1 MPLLS
6 SVTEGDCGHVQCASG
21 TMKQTDMKTI
31 LIVEDSEATRKRLE
45 DAVINGGLF
54 ELTGSVSTYAKA
66 LDFIRNTPPDILL
79 TDLDLPDGNGVDLI
93 KLINLP
99 AVTTQLAI
107 VITVFGDGY
116 HVIEAL
122 KAGASGYLL
131 KDDDFM
137 DINEAISQMVE
148 GGAPISPSIA
158 RYLLNELSIS
168 EQAKEE
174 HKTSPE
180 VLSPREKEVLL
191 LVSKGYTSKEIAK
204 MLDLSY
210 YTVREYVSNV
220 YKKLSVKNKMQAV
233 SEATL
238 LGII

>member
-1 MPLLS
+1 
-6 SVTEGDCGHVQCASG
+6 
-21 TMKQTDMKTI
+21 MKTI

-54 ELTGSVSTYAKA
+54 KLVGSVGTYTEGLA
-66 LDFIRNTPPDILL
+66 FIRNTPPDILL
-79 TDLDLPDGNGVDLI
+79 TDLDLPDGSGVDLI

-99 AVTTQLAI
+99 AIPTQLAI

-137 DINEAISQMVE
+137 DINEAISQMVD

-158 RYLLNELSIS
+158 RYLLNELSITEPAKP
-168 EQAKEE
+168 EQKN
-174 HKTSPE
+174 SPD

>member
-1 MPLLS
+1 
-6 SVTEGDCGHVQCASG
+6 
-21 TMKQTDMKTI
+21 MKTI

-45 DAVINGGLF
+45 DAIRDGGQF
-54 ELTGSVSTYAKA
+54 ELSGSVSTYTEA
-66 LDFIRNTPPDILL
+66 LAFIRDSAPDILL

-99 AVTTQLAI
+99 AVKTQLAI

-137 DINEAISQMVE
+137 DINEAISQMVD

-158 RYLLNELSIS
+158 RYLLNELSMS
-168 EQAKEE
+168 E
-174 HKTSPE
+174 SPQE
-180 VLSPREKEVLL
+180 DKSPASILSPREKEVLL

>member
-1 MPLLS
+1 
-6 SVTEGDCGHVQCASG
+6 
-21 TMKQTDMKTI
+21 MKTI

-45 DAVINGGLF
+45 DAIRDGGQF
-54 ELTGSVSTYAKA
+54 ELSGSVSTYTEA
-66 LDFIRNTPPDILL
+66 LTFIRDSAPDILL

-99 AVTTQLAI
+99 AVKTQLAI

-137 DINEAISQMVE
+137 DINEAISQMVD

-158 RYLLNELSIS
+158 RYLLNELSMS
-168 EQAKEE
+168 E
-174 HKTSPE
+174 SPQE
-180 VLSPREKEVLL
+180 DKSPASILSPREKEVLL

>member
-1 MPLLS
+1 VGVLPLIQS
-6 SVTEGDCGHVQCASG
+6 DISG
-21 TMKQTDMKTI
+21 TMKTI
-31 LIVEDSEATRKRLE
+31 LIVEDSEATRHRLQE
-45 DAVINGGLF
+45 AITDGGQF
-54 ELTGSVSTYAKA
+54 ELTGSVSTYNEA
-66 LDFIRNTPPDILL
+66 LNFIRQTPPDILL
-79 TDLDLPDGNGVDLI
+79 TDLDLPDGSGVDLI

-99 AVTTQLAI
+99 VVRTELAI

-131 KDDDFM
+131 KDDNFM

-158 RYLLNELSIS
+158 RYLLNELSMTETAETS
-168 EQAKEE
+168 TEKE
-174 HKTSPE
+174 KPTDSI
-180 VLSPREKEVLL
+180 LSPREKEVLL

-204 MLDLSY
+204 TLDLSY

>member
-1 MPLLS
+1 
-6 SVTEGDCGHVQCASG
+6 
-21 TMKQTDMKTI
+21 MKTI
-31 LIVEDSEATRKRLE
+31 LIVEDSQATRHRLE
-45 DAVINGGLF
+45 DAVKNGGLF
-54 ELTGSVSTYAKA
+54 KLIGSVSTYSEA
-66 LDFIRNTPPDILL
+66 LAFIRDTPPDILL
-79 TDLDLPDGNGVDLI
+79 TDLDLPDGSGVDLI

-99 AVTTQLAI
+99 AVQTQLAI

-137 DINEAISQMVE
+137 DINEAISQMVD

-158 RYLLNELSIS
+158 RYLLNELSITESSQS
-168 EQAKEE
+168 EDKP
-174 HKTSPE
+174 SGD

>member
-1 MPLLS
+1 
-6 SVTEGDCGHVQCASG
+6 
-21 TMKQTDMKTI
+21 MKTI

-45 DAVINGGLF
+45 NAIEDGGLF
-54 ELTGSVSTYAKA
+54 ELAGSVSTYTAG
-66 LDFIRNTPPDILL
+66 LEFIRNTPPDILL

-137 DINEAISQMVE
+137 DINDAISQMVD

-158 RYLLNELSIS
+158 RYLLNELSIT
-168 EQAKEE
+168 EAVAEDE
-174 HKTSPE
+174 KTS
-180 VLSPREKEVLL
+180 VDLLSPREKEVLL

>member
-1 MPLLS
+1 
-6 SVTEGDCGHVQCASG
+6 
-21 TMKQTDMKTI
+21 MKSI
-31 LIVEDSEATRKRLE
+31 LIVEDSEATRHRLE
-45 DAVINGGLF
+45 DAITNGGQF
-54 ELTGSVSTYAKA
+54 ELSGAVSTYTEA
-66 LDFIRNTPPDILL
+66 LDFIRQTPPDILL

-99 AVTTQLAI
+99 AVKTQLAI

-158 RYLLNELSIS
+158 RYLLNELSITEASS
-168 EQAKEE
+168 EDQKPAA
-174 HKTSPE
+174 SI
-180 VLSPREKEVLL
+180 LSPREKEVLL

>member
-1 MPLLS
+1 
-6 SVTEGDCGHVQCASG
+6 
-21 TMKQTDMKTI
+21 MKTI

-45 DAVINGGLF
+45 DAIREGGQFTLS
-54 ELTGSVSTYAKA
+54 GSVSTYADA
-66 LDFIRNTPPDILL
+66 LSFIRETPPDILL

-93 KLINLP
+93 KLINVP
-99 AVTTQLAI
+99 GVNTQLAI

-168 EQAKEE
+168 ESSVEQEKPA
-174 HKTSPE
+174 SSL
-180 VLSPREKEVLL
+180 LSPREREVLL

>member
-1 MPLLS
+1 
-6 SVTEGDCGHVQCASG
+6 
-21 TMKQTDMKTI
+21 MKTI

-45 DAVINGGLF
+45 DAIRDGGQF
-54 ELTGSVSTYAKA
+54 ELSGSVSTYTEA
-66 LDFIRNTPPDILL
+66 LAFIRDSAPDILL

-99 AVTTQLAI
+99 AVKTQLAI

-158 RYLLNELSIS
+158 RYLLNELSMS
-168 EQAKEE
+168 E
-174 HKTSPE
+174 SPQE
-180 VLSPREKEVLL
+180 DKSPASILSPREKEVLL

>member
-1 MPLLS
+1 
-6 SVTEGDCGHVQCASG
+6 
-21 TMKQTDMKTI
+21 MKTI
-31 LIVEDSEATRKRLE
+31 LIVEDSEATRHRLE
-45 DAVINGGLF
+45 DAIRNGGQF
-54 ELTGSVSTYAKA
+54 ELMGSVSTYNEG
-66 LDFIRNTPPDILL
+66 LSFIRETPPDILL
-79 TDLDLPDGNGVDLI
+79 TDLDLPDGSGVDLI

-99 AVTTQLAI
+99 AVKTQLAI

-137 DINEAISQMVE
+137 DINEAISQMVD

-168 EQAKEE
+168 DSSPVEE
-174 HKTSPE
+174 KPAAD

>member
-1 MPLLS
+1 
-6 SVTEGDCGHVQCASG
+6 
-21 TMKQTDMKTI
+21 MKTI
-31 LIVEDSEATRKRLE
+31 LIVEDSEATRHRLE
-45 DAVINGGLF
+45 AVINNGGYTNLR
-54 ELTGSVSTYAKA
+54 GRASTYTEA
-66 LDFIRNTPPDILL
+66 LDFIRDTPPDILL

-99 AVTTQLAI
+99 AVKTQLAI

-137 DINEAISQMVE
+137 DINEAIAQMVE

-168 EQAKEE
+168 DSSAEEAKP
-174 HKTSPE
+174 SASI
-180 VLSPREKEVLL
+180 LSPREKEVLL

>member
-1 MPLLS
+1 
-6 SVTEGDCGHVQCASG
+6 
-21 TMKQTDMKTI
+21 MKTI
-31 LIVEDSEATRKRLE
+31 LIVEDSEATRHRLE
-45 DAVINGGLF
+45 DAIKNGGQF
-54 ELTGSVSTYAKA
+54 ELSGSVSTYNEA
-66 LDFIRNTPPDILL
+66 LNFIRQTPPDILL

-99 AVTTQLAI
+99 VVKTQLAI

-131 KDDDFM
+131 KDDTFM

-158 RYLLNELSIS
+158 RYLLDELSITDT
-168 EQAKEE
+168 ATPEE
-174 HKTSPE
+174 EKPAASI
-180 VLSPREKEVLL
+180 LSPREKEVLL

>member
-1 MPLLS
+1 
-6 SVTEGDCGHVQCASG
+6 
-21 TMKQTDMKTI
+21 
-31 LIVEDSEATRKRLE
+31 
-45 DAVINGGLF
+45 
-54 ELTGSVSTYAKA
+54 
-66 LDFIRNTPPDILL
+66 
-79 TDLDLPDGNGVDLI
+79 
-93 KLINLP
+93 
-99 AVTTQLAI
+99 
-107 VITVFGDGY
+107 
-116 HVIEAL
+116 
-122 KAGASGYLL
+122 
-131 KDDDFM
+131 M
-137 DINEAISQMVE
+137 DINEAISQMVD

-168 EQAKEE
+168 DSSPVEE
-174 HKTSPE
+174 KPAAD

>member
-1 MPLLS
+1 
-6 SVTEGDCGHVQCASG
+6 
-21 TMKQTDMKTI
+21 MKTI
-31 LIVEDSEATRKRLE
+31 LIVEDSEATRHRLE
-45 DAVINGGLF
+45 DAIKNGGQF
-54 ELTGSVSTYAKA
+54 ELMGSVSTYNEG
-66 LDFIRNTPPDILL
+66 LSFIRETPPDILL
-79 TDLDLPDGNGVDLI
+79 TDLDLPDGSGVDLI

-99 AVTTQLAI
+99 AVKTQLAI

-137 DINEAISQMVE
+137 DINEAISQMVD

-168 EQAKEE
+168 EPSQEE
-174 HKTSPE
+174 EKPAAD

>member
-1 MPLLS
+1 
-6 SVTEGDCGHVQCASG
+6 
-21 TMKQTDMKTI
+21 MKTI
-31 LIVEDSEATRKRLE
+31 LIVEDSEATRHRLE
-45 DAVINGGLF
+45 DAIKNGGQF
-54 ELTGSVSTYAKA
+54 ELMGSVSTYNEG
-66 LDFIRNTPPDILL
+66 LSFIRETPPDILL
-79 TDLDLPDGNGVDLI
+79 TDLDLPDGSGVDLI

-99 AVTTQLAI
+99 AVKTQLAI

-137 DINEAISQMVE
+137 DINEAISQMVD

-168 EQAKEE
+168 DSSPVEE
-174 HKTSPE
+174 KKPAAD

>member
-1 MPLLS
+1 
-6 SVTEGDCGHVQCASG
+6 
-21 TMKQTDMKTI
+21 MKKTI
-31 LIVEDSEATRKRLE
+31 LIVEDSEATRHRLE
-45 DAVINGGLF
+45 EAITNGGQF
-54 ELTGSVSTYAKA
+54 ELIGSVNTYNDA
-66 LDFIRNTPPDILL
+66 LSFIRKTPPDILL

-99 AVTTQLAI
+99 VVKTELAI

-131 KDDDFM
+131 KDDNFM

-158 RYLLNELSIS
+158 RYLLNELSMAETSS
-168 EQAKEE
+168 EKE
-174 HKTSPE
+174 KSGDSI
-180 VLSPREKEVLL
+180 LSPREKEVLL

-204 MLDLSY
+204 TLDLSY

>member
-1 MPLLS
+1 
-6 SVTEGDCGHVQCASG
+6 
-21 TMKQTDMKTI
+21 MKTI
-31 LIVEDSEATRKRLE
+31 LIVEDSDATRERLE
-45 DAVINGGLF
+45 DAVTNGGRFKLG
-54 ELTGSVSTYAKA
+54 GSVSTYADA
-66 LDFIRNTPPDILL
+66 LEFIRDTPPDILL
-79 TDLDLPDGNGVDLI
+79 TDLGLPDGNGVDLI
-93 KLINLP
+93 RLINLP
-99 AVTTQLAI
+99 AVKTQLAI

-131 KDDDFM
+131 KDDDYM

-158 RYLLNELSIS
+158 RYLLNELSIAAPS
-168 EQAKEE
+168 NEDNKQVANL
-174 HKTSPE
+174 
-180 VLSPREKEVLL
+180 LSPREKEVLL
-191 LVSKGYTSKEIAK
+191 LVSKGYTSKEIAR
-204 MLDLSY
+204 MLDISY

>member
-1 MPLLS
+1 
-6 SVTEGDCGHVQCASG
+6 
-21 TMKQTDMKTI
+21 MKTI
-31 LIVEDSEATRKRLE
+31 LIVEDSDATRQRFE
-45 DAVINGGLF
+45 DAITVGGVF
-54 ELTGSVSTYAKA
+54 ELTGSVATFAEAKQ
-66 LDFIRNTPPDILL
+66 FIITTPPDILL

-99 AVTTQLAI
+99 SIATQLAI
-107 VITVFGDGY
+107 VISVFGDAH

-131 KDDDFM
+131 KDDTCM
-137 DINEAISQMVE
+137 SINDAISQMVD

-158 RYLLNELSIS
+158 RYLLNELSITTQS
-168 EQAKEE
+168 TEENQAAAELL
-174 HKTSPE
+174 T
-180 VLSPREKEVLL
+180 PREREVLL

-204 MLDLSY
+204 MLELSY
-210 YTVREYVSNV
+210 YTVREYVSNI

-238 LGII
+238 LGLI

>member
-1 MPLLS
+1 
-6 SVTEGDCGHVQCASG
+6 
-21 TMKQTDMKTI
+21 MKSI
-31 LIVEDSEATRKRLE
+31 LIVEDSEATRHRLE
-45 DAVINGGLF
+45 DAITNGGQF
-54 ELTGSVSTYAKA
+54 ELSGAVSTYTEA
-66 LDFIRNTPPDILL
+66 LDFIRQTPPDILL

-99 AVTTQLAI
+99 AVKTQLAI

-158 RYLLNELSIS
+158 RYLLNELSITDSSS
-168 EQAKEE
+168 EDKKPAA
-174 HKTSPE
+174 SI
-180 VLSPREKEVLL
+180 LSPREKEVLL

>member
-1 MPLLS
+1 
-6 SVTEGDCGHVQCASG
+6 
-21 TMKQTDMKTI
+21 MKTI
-31 LIVEDSEATRKRLE
+31 LIVEDSEATRHRLE
-45 DAVINGGLF
+45 AAIMDGGLF
-54 ELTGSVSTYAKA
+54 TLAGSVSSYDEA
-66 LDFIRNTPPDILL
+66 LDFIRLTPPDILL

-99 AVTTQLAI
+99 AIKTQLAI
-107 VITVFGDGY
+107 VISVFGDGY

-131 KDDDFM
+131 KDDNFM
-137 DINEAISQMVE
+137 DINDAIRQMVD

-168 EQAKEE
+168 EAPSDDEKSAQ
-174 HKTSPE
+174 SL
-180 VLSPREKEVLL
+180 LSPREREVLL
-191 LVSKGYTSKEIAK
+191 LVSKGYTSKEIAQ

-238 LGII
+238 LVFLRHLG

>member
-1 MPLLS
+1 
-6 SVTEGDCGHVQCASG
+6 
-21 TMKQTDMKTI
+21 MKTI
-31 LIVEDSEATRKRLE
+31 LIVEDSEATRHRLE
-45 DAVINGGLF
+45 DAIKNGGQF
-54 ELTGSVSTYAKA
+54 ELMGSVSTYNEG
-66 LDFIRNTPPDILL
+66 LSFIRETPPDILL
-79 TDLDLPDGNGVDLI
+79 TDLDLPDGSGVDLI

-99 AVTTQLAI
+99 AVKTQLAI

-137 DINEAISQMVE
+137 DINEAISQMVD

-168 EQAKEE
+168 EPSHEE
-174 HKTSPE
+174 KPAAD

>member
-1 MPLLS
+1 
-6 SVTEGDCGHVQCASG
+6 
-21 TMKQTDMKTI
+21 MKTI
-31 LIVEDSEATRKRLE
+31 LIVEDSEATRHRLE
-45 DAVINGGLF
+45 DAIRNGGQF
-54 ELTGSVSTYAKA
+54 ELAGSVSTYKDA
-66 LDFIRNTPPDILL
+66 LTFLRESPPDILL

-99 AVTTQLAI
+99 AVKTQLAI

-137 DINEAISQMVE
+137 DINEAIAQMVD

-168 EQAKEE
+168 DASPVEE
-174 HKTSPE
+174 KPAAD

>member
-1 MPLLS
+1 
-6 SVTEGDCGHVQCASG
+6 
-21 TMKQTDMKTI
+21 MKTI
-31 LIVEDSEATRKRLE
+31 LIVEDSEATRHRLE
-45 DAVINGGLF
+45 DAIKNGGQF
-54 ELTGSVSTYAKA
+54 ELIGSVSTYNEG
-66 LDFIRNTPPDILL
+66 LSFIRETPPDILL
-79 TDLDLPDGNGVDLI
+79 TDLDLPDGSGVDLI

-99 AVTTQLAI
+99 AVKTQLAI

-137 DINEAISQMVE
+137 DINEAISQMVD

-168 EQAKEE
+168 DSSPVEE
-174 HKTSPE
+174 KPAAD

>member
-1 MPLLS
+1 
-6 SVTEGDCGHVQCASG
+6 
-21 TMKQTDMKTI
+21 MKTI
-31 LIVEDSEATRKRLE
+31 LIVEDSEATRHRLE
-45 DAVINGGLF
+45 DAIKNGGQF
-54 ELTGSVSTYAKA
+54 ELSGSVSTYNEA
-66 LDFIRNTPPDILL
+66 LNFIRQTPPDILL

-99 AVTTQLAI
+99 VVKTQLAI

-131 KDDDFM
+131 KDDTFM

-158 RYLLNELSIS
+158 RYLLDELSITDT
-168 EQAKEE
+168 ATPEE
-174 HKTSPE
+174 EKPAASI
-180 VLSPREKEVLL
+180 LSPREKEVLL

-233 SEATL
+233 NEATL

>member
-1 MPLLS
+1 M
-6 SVTEGDCGHVQCASG
+6 
-21 TMKQTDMKTI
+21 MKTI
-31 LIVEDSEATRKRLE
+31 LIVEDSEATCHRLE
-45 DAVINGGLF
+45 DAITDGGQF
-54 ELTGSVSTYAKA
+54 ELIGSVNTYNDA
-66 LDFIRNTPPDILL
+66 LSFIRKTPPDILL

-99 AVTTQLAI
+99 VVKTELAI

-131 KDDDFM
+131 KDDNFM

-158 RYLLNELSIS
+158 RYLLNELSMTETTS
-168 EQAKEE
+168 EKE
-174 HKTSPE
+174 KSGDSI
-180 VLSPREKEVLL
+180 LSPREKEVLL

-204 MLDLSY
+204 TLDLSY

>member
-1 MPLLS
+1 
-6 SVTEGDCGHVQCASG
+6 
-21 TMKQTDMKTI
+21 MKTI
-31 LIVEDSEATRKRLE
+31 LIVEDSEATRHRLE
-45 DAVINGGLF
+45 DAIKNGGQF
-54 ELTGSVSTYAKA
+54 ELMGSVSTYNEG
-66 LDFIRNTPPDILL
+66 LSFIRETPPDILL
-79 TDLDLPDGNGVDLI
+79 TDLDLPDGSGVDLI

-99 AVTTQLAI
+99 AVKTQLAI

-137 DINEAISQMVE
+137 DINEAISQMVD

-168 EQAKEE
+168 DSSPVEE
-174 HKTSPE
+174 KPAAD